1 MKIIRTENEYE
12 NALKRVEAIMDLD
25 SPNNDELDEMEL
37 LVLLIEK
44 YEAEHYPISAPDPV
58 KNSLDQISPLCYA
71 VTYR

>member
-1 MKIIRTENEYE
+1 
-12 NALKRVEAIMDLD
+12 MDLD
-25 SPNNDELDEMEL
+25 SPGNDDLDEMEL